1 MPIEKIIELLE
12 REYGKRGWQPDGK
25 PLAGLVRTILS
36 QNTSDTNSRRAFDML
51 MFTFG
56 SWETIASAP
65 VEHIAYAIR
74 VGGLSKIKAVRIKE
88 ILNQI
93 KREQDC
99 ISLDFLNSMDASEA
113 KEYLMRLPAVG
124 EKTANC
130 VLLFSLG
137 KPCLPVDTH
146 IFRVAKRLGLID
158 ARTSIKEAHRLLQQ
172 QLPPSEVYQFHIH
185 MIEHGRKVCHAR
197 NPECDRCILSND
209 CPSSSAHQ
217 R

>member
-1 MPIEKIIELLE
+1 MERITALLE
-12 REYGKRGWQPDGK
+12 KEYDKREWQPDGK

-36 QNTSDTNSRRAFDML
+36 QNTSDTNSKRAFNML
-51 MFTFG
+51 MSAFG
-56 SWETIASAP
+56 NWQAIASAP
-65 VEHIAYAIR
+65 VQEIAYAIR
-74 VGGLSKIKAVRIKE
+74 VGGLSKVKAVRIKE

-93 KREQDC
+93 RGEQGG
-99 ISLDFLNSMDASEA
+99 ISLDFLSLLDASEA
-113 KEYLMRLPAVG
+113 KDYLMKLPGVG

-146 IFRVAKRLGLID
+146 VFRVAKRLGLID
-158 ARTSIKEAHRLLQQ
+158 AKVSIGKAHSLLQQ
-172 QLPPSEVYQFHIH
+172 HVPPAKVYQFHIL
-185 MIEHGRKVCHAR
+185 MIEHGRKICRAR

>member
-1 MPIEKIIELLE
+1 MERIIELLE
-12 REYGKRGWQPDGK
+12 REYGKLEWHPDGK

-51 MFTFG
+51 VFTFG
-56 SWETIASAP
+56 SWEAIASAP
-65 VEHIAYAIR
+65 MEHIACAIR
-74 VGGLSKIKAVRIKE
+74 VGGLSKIKAMRIKE

-93 KREQDC
+93 KREQYC
-99 ISLDFLNSMDASEA
+99 ISLDFLNSMNASEA
-113 KEYLMRLPAVG
+113 KEYLMRLPGVG

-185 MIEHGRKVCHAR
+185 MIEHGRKICHAR
-197 NPECDRCILSND
+197 NPECGRCILSND

>member
-1 MPIEKIIELLE
+1 MPVEKIIKLLE

-36 QNTSDTNSRRAFDML
+36 QNTSDTNSRRAFDTL

-56 SWETIASAP
+56 SWEAIASAP

-74 VGGLSKIKAVRIKE
+74 VGGLSKIKAMRIKE

-99 ISLDFLNSMDASEA
+99 ISLDFLNSMNASEA
-113 KEYLMRLPAVG
+113 KDYLMRLPGVG

-146 IFRVAKRLGLID
+146 VFRVAKRLGLID
-158 ARTSIKEAHRLLQQ
+158 ARTSIKEAPRLLQQ
-172 QLPPSEVYQFHIH
+172 QVTPSGVYQFHIH
-185 MIEHGRKVCHAR
+185 MIEHGRKICHAR
-197 NPECDRCILSND
+197 NPECGRCILRND

>member
-1 MPIEKIIELLE
+1 MASEGGSLMGSRLLAWCEPYFPRIPRIQIQGVPSICWCLPLVVGRLSPLLLWSISPIPSGE
-12 REYGKRGWQPDGK
+12 
-25 PLAGLVRTILS
+25 
-36 QNTSDTNSRRAFDML
+36 
-51 MFTFG
+51 
-56 SWETIASAP
+56 
-65 VEHIAYAIR
+65 
-74 VGGLSKIKAVRIKE
+74 GGLSKIKAPRIKN

-93 KREQDC
+93 KKEQGH
-99 ISLDFLNSMDASEA
+99 ISLDFLGSLSVSEA
-113 KEYLMRLPAVG
+113 KDYLLGLPGVG

-146 IFRVAKRLGLID
+146 VFRVAKRLGLID

-172 QLPPSEVYQFHIH
+172 QVPPSGVYQFHIH
-185 MIEHGRKVCHAR
+185 MIEHGRKICHAR

>member
-1 MPIEKIIELLE
+1 MPIEKIIKLLE
-12 REYGKRGWQPDGK
+12 REYGKLEWHPDGK

-56 SWETIASAP
+56 SWEAIASAP

-74 VGGLSKIKAVRIKE
+74 VGGLSKVKAVRIKE

-113 KEYLMRLPAVG
+113 KEYLMRLPGVG

-146 IFRVAKRLGLID
+146 VFRVAKRLGLID

-172 QLPPSEVYQFHIH
+172 QVPPSGVYQFHIH
-185 MIEHGRKVCHAR
+185 MIEHGRKICHAR
-197 NPECDRCILSND
+197 NPECGRCILRND
-209 CPSSSAHQ
+209 CPSSSAH
-217 R
+217 RR

>member
-1 MPIEKIIELLE
+1 MPIEKIIKLLE

-56 SWETIASAP
+56 SWEAIASAP
-65 VEHIAYAIR
+65 MEHIACAIR
-74 VGGLSKIKAVRIKE
+74 VGGLSKIKAMRIKE

-113 KEYLMRLPAVG
+113 KEYLMRLPGVG

>member
-1 MPIEKIIELLE
+1 MERIIELLE
-12 REYGKRGWQPDGK
+12 KEYGKRGWQPDGK

-36 QNTSDTNSRRAFDML
+36 QNTLDTNSRRAFDML

-56 SWETIASAP
+56 SWEAIASAP

-99 ISLDFLNSMDASEA
+99 ISLDFLNSMNASEA
-113 KEYLMRLPAVG
+113 KEYLMRLLGVG

-146 IFRVAKRLGLID
+146 VFRVAKRLGLID

-172 QLPPSEVYQFHIH
+172 QVPSSGVYQFHIH
-185 MIEHGRKVCHAR
+185 MIEHGRKICHAR
-197 NPECDRCILSND
+197 NPECGRCILRNY

>member
-1 MPIEKIIELLE
+1 MERIIELLE
-12 REYGKRGWQPDGK
+12 REYGKLEWHPDGK

-56 SWETIASAP
+56 SWEAIASAP

-74 VGGLSKIKAVRIKE
+74 VGGLSKVKAVRIKE

-99 ISLDFLNSMDASEA
+99 ISLDFLNSMNASEA
-113 KEYLMRLPAVG
+113 KEYLMRLPGVG

-146 IFRVAKRLGLID
+146 VFRVAKRLGLID

-172 QLPPSEVYQFHIH
+172 QVPPSGVYQFHIH
-185 MIEHGRKVCHAR
+185 MIEHGRKICHAR
-197 NPECDRCILSND
+197 NPECGRCILSND

>member
-1 MPIEKIIELLE
+1 
-12 REYGKRGWQPDGK
+12 
-25 PLAGLVRTILS
+25 
-36 QNTSDTNSRRAFDML
+36 

-56 SWETIASAP
+56 SWEAIASAP

-74 VGGLSKIKAVRIKE
+74 VGGLSKVKAVRIKE

-93 KREQDC
+93 KRERDC
-99 ISLDFLNSMDASEA
+99 ISLDFLNSMNASEA
-113 KEYLMRLPAVG
+113 KEYLMRLPGVG

-146 IFRVAKRLGLID
+146 VFRVAKRLGLID

-172 QLPPSEVYQFHIH
+172 QVPPSGVYQFHIH
-185 MIEHGRKVCHAR
+185 MIEHGRKICHAR
-197 NPECDRCILSND
+197 NPECGRCILRND

>member
-1 MPIEKIIELLE
+1 MERIIELLE
-12 REYGKRGWQPDGK
+12 REYGKLEWHPDGK

-56 SWETIASAP
+56 SWEAIASAP

-74 VGGLSKIKAVRIKE
+74 VGGLSKVKAVRIKE

-113 KEYLMRLPAVG
+113 KEYLMRLPGVG

-146 IFRVAKRLGLID
+146 VFRVAKRLGLID

-172 QLPPSEVYQFHIH
+172 QVPPSGVYQFHIH
-185 MIEHGRKVCHAR
+185 MIEHGRKICHAR
-197 NPECDRCILSND
+197 NPECGRCILRND
-209 CPSSSAHQ
+209 CPSSSAH
-217 R
+217 RR